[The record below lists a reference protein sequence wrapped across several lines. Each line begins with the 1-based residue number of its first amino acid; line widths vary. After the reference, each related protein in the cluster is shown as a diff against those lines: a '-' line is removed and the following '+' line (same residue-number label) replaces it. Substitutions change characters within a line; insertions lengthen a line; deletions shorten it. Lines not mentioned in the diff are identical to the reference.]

1 MKLKARTF
9 SAFTTKASSFTA
21 CLCTR
26 ARQLL
31 CILALVISVQT
42 SYGLELSSALLN
54 FINERFGA
62 QAKQRLLDWQ
72 DLANLHHQEAAPLS
86 TSEKLQLVNDFFN
99 RARFVSDQDHWGRVD
114 YWATPVELLATN
126 AGDCEDYS
134 IAKYFTLKEMGFPV
148 EQLKITYVKALELDQ
163 AHMVLAY
170 YESPDAQPLILDNLI
185 NEIKPASQRTDL
197 RPVYSFNTE
206 GLWLNKFK
214 GRLGKRLSG
223 PEKIENWLDMMTRQN
238 KFIKPKS

>member
-1 MKLKARTF
+1 MKFTALTIP
-9 SAFTTKASSFTA
+9 AFKTKASSFTST
-21 CLCTR
+21 LHSKK
-26 ARQLL
+26 RQLL
-31 CILALVISVQT
+31 CMLALAITVQT
-42 SYGLELSSALLN
+42 SFALELSSALLN

-72 DLANLHHQEAAPLS
+72 DLANLTPQQSSKLS
-86 TSEKLQLVNDFFN
+86 TVDKLKLVNDFFN
-99 RARFVSDQDHWGRVD
+99 RASFVSDQEHWGRVD

-185 NEIKPASQRTDL
+185 NEIQPASQRTDL

-214 GRLGKRLSG
+214 GSLGKRLSG
-223 PEKIENWLDMMTRQN
+223 PEKIDNWLDMMTRQN
-238 KFIKPKS
+238 KLIKPKI